1 MVEGIEG
8 TRPVSVHIGASKTGT
23 SSLQRGLWQSV
34 EQLGAAGIGI
44 PLPGRVPHV
53 RRLLR
58 PLGWLTGSGFVL
70 PLDNEKLDGLQR
82 RLTRTEGARLLISNE
97 DLCEAGPDQ
106 IDALGGVLRRAGL
119 EPEVVL
125 TVRNLASVLPSEWQQ
140 FLKHRL
146 TTPYPTFL
154 EEVRDRRGAAAA
166 HFWTRQDYVAIA
178 ERWARLCGPARFHVV
193 VVPPMAEDPDA
204 VFRFFAE
211 AVGFPQ
217 RALRVPR
224 SDVNASLGYVEA
236 EVYRRLNIALG
247 DRLVDFEK
255 EYQPAVRRVLLK
267 GVLARKASGRIT
279 LPVEHVDWVRE
290 EADRQRKELL
300 AGGYTVHGSL
310 DALVPPAEV
319 AKPLPEVTEQQVAD
333 AAIATLAKFAVRTF
347 QAGETEAAE
356 TDTEAPDQG

>member
-1 MVEGIEG
+1 MVEGSEG

-34 EQLGAAGIGI
+34 EQLGSAGIGI

-58 PLGWLTGSGFVL
+58 PLGWVTGSGFVL
-70 PLDNEKLDGLQR
+70 PLDTEKLDGLQR

-106 IDALGGVLRRAGL
+106 IEALGGVLQRAGL

-166 HFWTRQDYVAIA
+166 HFWSRQDYVAIA
-178 ERWARLCGPARFHVV
+178 ERWTRLCGPARFHLV

-217 RALRVPR
+217 QALRLPR
-224 SDVNASLGYVEA
+224 GDVNASLGYVEA

-247 DRLVDFEK
+247 DRLAEFEK

-279 LPVEHVDWVRE
+279 LPVEHIDWVRE

-333 AAIATLAKFAVRTF
+333 AAVATLANFAVRTF
-347 QAGETEAAE
+347 EAGQTEAGETEVPA
-356 TDTEAPDQG
+356 QG

>member
-1 MVEGIEG
+1 MVEGIAG

-58 PLGWLTGSGFVL
+58 PLGWVTGSGFVL
-70 PLDNEKLDGLQR
+70 PLDTEKLDALER
-82 RLTRTEGARLLISNE
+82 RLTNTGGARLLISNE

-106 IDALGGVLRRAGL
+106 IEALAGVLRRARL
-119 EPEVVL
+119 DPEVVL

-146 TTPYPTFL
+146 TTPYPAFL
-154 EEVRDRRGAAAA
+154 EEVRDRRGDAAA

-178 ERWARLCGPARFHVV
+178 ERWTRLCAPERFHVV

-217 RALRVPR
+217 SALRLPR
-224 SDVNASLGYVEA
+224 GDVNASLGYVEA

-247 DRLVDFEK
+247 SRLAEFEK
-255 EYQPAVRRVLLK
+255 EYQPAIRRVLLK

-279 LPVEHVDWVRE
+279 LPPEHVDWVRA
-290 EADRQRKELL
+290 EADRQRKGLL
-300 AGGYTVHGSL
+300 AGGYTVHGNP
-310 DALVPPAEV
+310 DALVPPADV

-333 AAIATLAKFAVRTF
+333 AAVATLANFAVRTF
-347 QAGETEAAE
+347 EAGQTESGE
-356 TDTEAPDQG
+356 EEPPPVG